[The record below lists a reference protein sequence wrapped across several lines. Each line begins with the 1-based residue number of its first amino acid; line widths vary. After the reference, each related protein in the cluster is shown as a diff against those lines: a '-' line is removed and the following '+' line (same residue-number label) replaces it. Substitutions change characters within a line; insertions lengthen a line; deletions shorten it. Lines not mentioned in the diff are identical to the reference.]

1 MAIPDWFTEH
11 PGSESWWQE
20 QQQQGLPRIS
30 PAVGSECEVTFLWRD
45 PQGNE
50 ATSGYRHVWINIT
63 GITDHHQKTPPRSLQ
78 RVAGTDV
85 WFWQTRLPSDWRGSY
100 CLIPDTS
107 AERPDD
113 TADIYQKREWWREK
127 FSLAGYDPL
136 NPLRHWSGGRGM
148 SVSPLH
154 MPDAPPQ
161 PEWQPLDQHQEATLP
176 LEQYL
181 WDSSLLS
188 NQRKIRIYQSGE
200 QGNPERPLVLLLDG
214 QFWADQMPVAAPL
227 QSLTDRQLLPP
238 AIYVMVDIIDRQHRT
253 RELTCNP
260 DFWQAIQQELLPRVA
275 EWTGW
280 QAAAERTLI
289 AGQSFG
295 GLSAVY
301 ATLHKP
307 ESFGMAV
314 SLSGSFWW
322 PGRGQPTGWLTEQ
335 LEQHAFTTAPR
346 RIYLEAGRREQ
357 VICQANS
364 ALYDALCRQ
373 DITATLK
380 FIEGGHDALCWR
392 GGLLNGLQATLNAH
406 PESSREGV

>member
-1 MAIPDWFTEH
+1 MAIPDWFTGH
-11 PGSESWWQE
+11 PGSESWWQQ
-20 QQQQGLPRIS
+20 QQQQGLPRITPS
-30 PAVGSECEVTFLWRD
+30 VGSECEVTFLWRD

-50 ATSGYRHVWINIT
+50 ETSGYRHVWINIT

-78 RVAGTDV
+78 RIAGTDV
-85 WFWQTRLPSDWRGSY
+85 WFWQTRLPSCWRGSY
-100 CLIPDTS
+100 CLIPDTTV
-107 AERPDD
+107 EQPDD
-113 TADIYQKREWWREK
+113 AADIYQRREWWREK
-127 FSLAGYDPL
+127 FTLAGYDPL

-161 PEWQPLDQHQEATLP
+161 PEWQPLDQHQASALP

-181 WDSSLLS
+181 WNSALLS

-200 QGNPERPLVLLLDG
+200 HDNPERPLVLLLDG

-227 QSLTDRQLLPP
+227 QSLTQRRLLPP

-260 DFWQAIQQELLPRVA
+260 DFWKAVQQELLPRVT

-280 QAAAERTLI
+280 QPSADRTLV

-295 GLSAVY
+295 GLSAIY
-301 ATLHKP
+301 ATLHMP
-307 ESFGMAV
+307 ETFGMAV

-335 LEQHAFTTAPR
+335 LEQHAFSTASR

-373 DITATLK
+373 DITATLE

-392 GGLLNGLQATLNAH
+392 GGLLNGLQVVLGTH
-406 PESSREGV
+406 PDKPQEGA